1 MGHFLRFAVLI
12 AFGVLLLMDVV
23 AVDPERKNDDIHEFT
38 VYVMP
43 TLHPLSW
50 ESPSA
55 LYKTMRKCYIKTIGV
70 KDNYL
75 LGHVAVGFNTSLLP
89 DTLLIA
95 QTSGELKEK
104 LDLIFKYK
112 VGYAIMGA
120 ALQGRIESHEE
131 LRHKLDVYA
140 KRNKLAFIRYKVSKS
155 AAKRMLDF
163 VTEYSA
169 KMNEHYAPSDFYGGA
184 FWPRYHQEGA
194 GCSAF
199 GMALLDLVN
208 LLPDEHIKEWE
219 LNVNIPMKLI
229 GGKFNK
235 GKKVK
240 YSTIRKTDSWYIGE
254 GEANVDYVPYS
265 VYEPSIMFDWI
276 MEKRD
281 KQDKTYLPIEENGVP
296 GLVFDATQIDFDKDE
311 PFFTERSEPNIFI
324 EHYKK
329 RIKLAPDSVRM
340 MKK

>member
-1 MGHFLRFAVLI
+1 MGHFIRFSVLI
-12 AFGVLLLMDVV
+12 AFWVVTLMKGV
-23 AVDPERKNDDIHEFT
+23 AVEPEGKSDDIHEFT

-43 TLHPLSW
+43 TMHPLSW

-75 LGHVAVGFNTSLLP
+75 LGHVAVGFNTPLLP
-89 DTLLIA
+89 DTLLVA

-104 LDLIFKYK
+104 LDLIFKHK

-120 ALQGRIESHEE
+120 ALQGRIEGHEE

-140 KRNKLAFIRYKVSKS
+140 KRNKLAFIRYSVSES
-155 AAKRMLDF
+155 AMKRMLDF
-163 VTEYSA
+163 VAQYSA

-208 LLPDEHIKEWE
+208 LLPDEHVKEWE
-219 LNVNIPMKLI
+219 LNVDIPMELI

-235 GKKVK
+235 GRKVK
-240 YSTIRKTDSWYIGE
+240 YTAIRKTDSWYVGE
-254 GEANVDYVPYS
+254 GEPNVDYVPYS

-276 MEKRD
+276 MDKRK
-281 KQDKTYLPIEENGVP
+281 KQGEAYIPMEENGVP
-296 GLVFDATQIDFDKDE
+296 GLVFDATQIDFDRNE
-311 PFFTERSEPNIFI
+311 PFFTERAEPNIFI

-329 RIKLAPDSVRM
+329 RITLAPDSVRV
-340 MKK
+340 KTK

>member
-1 MGHFLRFAVLI
+1 MGYFLRFCVLI
-12 AFGVLLLMDVV
+12 AFLVMLLSKLV
-23 AVDPERKNDDIHEFT
+23 AVEPERKSEDIHEFT

-55 LYKTMRKCYIKTIGV
+55 LYKTMRSCYVKTIGV

-75 LGHVAVGFNTSLLP
+75 LGHVAVGFNTPLLP
-89 DTLLIA
+89 GPLLIA

-104 LDLIFKYK
+104 LDLIFKDK
-112 VGYAIMGA
+112 VGYAIIGA
-120 ALQGRIESHEE
+120 ALQGRIETHEE

-140 KRNKLAFIRYKVSKS
+140 KRNKLAFIRYKVSEL

-163 VTEYSA
+163 VAEYSA

-208 LLPDEHIKEWE
+208 LLPEEHVKDWE
-219 LNVNIPMKLI
+219 LKVDIPMELI

-235 GKKVK
+235 GNKVK
-240 YSTIRKTDSWYIGE
+240 NSALRRTNSWYNGD
-254 GEANVDYVPYS
+254 GLPNVDFVSYA

-276 MEKRD
+276 MDKRN
-281 KQDKTYLPIEENGVP
+281 KQDELYLSIEENGVP
-296 GLVFDATQIDFDKDE
+296 GLLYDATQIDFDIHE
-311 PFFTERSEPNIFI
+311 PFFKERKDSNLFI
-324 EHYKK
+324 DHYRK
-329 RIKLAPDSVRM
+329 RIKIAPNIIR
-340 MKK
+340 KK

>member
-1 MGHFLRFAVLI
+1 MGHFSRFSVLI
-12 AFGVLLLMDVV
+12 AVLVILLMKVQ
-23 AVDPERKNDDIHEFT
+23 AVEPESKGDDIHEFT
-38 VYVMP
+38 VFVMP

-75 LGHVAVGFNTSLLP
+75 LGHVAVGFNTPLLP
-89 DTLLIA
+89 DTLLVA

-104 LDLIFKYK
+104 LDLIFKHK

-120 ALQGRIESHEE
+120 ALQGRIEGHEE
-131 LRHKLDVYA
+131 LKHKLEVYA
-140 KRNKLAFIRYKVSKS
+140 KRDKLAFIRYRVSEP
-155 AAKRMLDF
+155 AMKRMLDF
-163 VTEYSA
+163 VTQYSA

-208 LLPDEHIKEWE
+208 LLPDEHVKEWE
-219 LNVNIPMKLI
+219 LNVNIPMELI
-229 GGKFNK
+229 GGKFNQ

-240 YSTIRKTDSWYIGE
+240 YTTIRKTDSWYEGAGE
-254 GEANVDYVPYS
+254 PNVDYVPYS
-265 VYEPSIMFDWI
+265 VYEPSVMFDWI
-276 MEKRD
+276 MDKRS
-281 KQDKTYLPIEENGVP
+281 KQGEAYLPMEENGVP
-296 GLVFDATQIDFDKDE
+296 GLVFDATQIDFDKNE
-311 PFFTERSEPNIFI
+311 PFFKERSEPNIFI

-329 RIKLAPDSVRM
+329 RIKIAPDSVSV

>member
-1 MGHFLRFAVLI
+1 MGFFLRFTVLI
-12 AFGVLLLMDVV
+12 AFWFLLRIVVHAVEPENKSADV
-23 AVDPERKNDDIHEFT
+23 HEFT

-55 LYKTMRKCYIKTIGV
+55 LYRTMRSCYIKTIGV

-75 LGHVAVGFNTSLLP
+75 LGHVAVGFNTPLLP

-95 QTSGELKEK
+95 QTSGGLKEK
-104 LDLIFKYK
+104 LDLVFRDK
-112 VGYAIMGA
+112 VGYAIIGA
-120 ALQGRIESHEE
+120 ALQGRIEPHDE

-140 KRNKLAFIRYKVSKS
+140 KRNKLAFIRYKISES
-155 AAKRMLDF
+155 AAKRMLEF
-163 VTEYSA
+163 VKEYSA

-184 FWPRYHQEGA
+184 FWPRFHYEGA

-208 LLPDEHIKEWE
+208 LLPDEHVKEWE
-219 LNVNIPMKLI
+219 LNVKIPMELI
-229 GGKFNK
+229 GGNFNN

-240 YSTIRKTDSWYIGE
+240 YSTIRKTNSWYEGDGE
-254 GEANVDYVPYS
+254 LNVDYVIYS

-276 MEKRD
+276 MDKRS
-281 KQDKTYLPIEENGVP
+281 KQDETYLPIEENGVP
-296 GLVFDATQIDFDKDE
+296 GLVFDATSIDFDKDE
-311 PFFTERSEPNIFI
+311 PFFKERSEPNIFI
-324 EHYKK
+324 EHYKE
-329 RIKLAPDSVRM
+329 RIKLSPDSIRS
-340 MKK
+340 KKK